1 MKNNSHLCVI
11 YIKATS
17 EQVWE
22 ALTSPEFTRRYF
34 HQTDIE
40 SDWQDGSDVIYYN
53 QDRSIAVKGKVLE
66 VDRPHKLCF
75 TWHVHYD
82 KAAFEEGPT
91 RVTFTLEQVED
102 TTKLTMLH
110 DDFVDDSVLL
120 PNITEGWIAIMS
132 NLKTLL
138 ETGETLGIS

>member
-1 MKNNSHLCVI
+1 MNNNSHLCAI
-11 YIKATS
+11 YIKSTP
-17 EQVWE
+17 EQVWA
-22 ALTSPEFTRRYF
+22 ALTSAEFTRRYF
-34 HQTDIE
+34 HHTDIE
-40 SDWQDGSDVIYYN
+40 SDWQDGSDVVYYN

-66 VDRPHKLCF
+66 VSYPNRLSF

-82 KAAFEEGPT
+82 QAAFEEGPT

-102 TTKLTMLH
+102 ATKLTMLH

-120 PNITEGWIAIMS
+120 PNITEGWIAILS

-138 ETGETLGIS
+138 ETGEVLGIS